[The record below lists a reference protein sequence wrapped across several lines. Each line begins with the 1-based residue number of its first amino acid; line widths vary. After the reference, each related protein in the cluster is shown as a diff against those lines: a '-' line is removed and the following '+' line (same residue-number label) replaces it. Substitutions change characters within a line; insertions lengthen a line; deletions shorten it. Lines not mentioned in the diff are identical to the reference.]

1 MLYTAN
7 SEFCVSQ
14 GSAATLSRWG
24 GRVFNFLMCNFLGIL
39 YTKNNWNRFSFYSY
53 SKFKG
58 GVFFRHI
65 VGPFPEHDFSR
76 GGVKINISRYMI
88 KLDFWPWPLLQKC
101 FPRAWWSYSIRP
113 GLEQDTASA
122 MLFCLLMVLSTL
134 RMTIDKYTV
143 SDCRRGVSL
152 LFVSVAIDSGVLAN
166 RVRIDKLTY

>member
-1 MLYTAN
+1 VRRHYPGEVG
-7 SEFCVSQ
+7 EFLIFWCAISL
-14 GSAATLSRWG
+14 GYCAPKIIEIDL
-24 GRVFNFLMCNFLGIL
+24 VFTVIQNLRGA
-39 YTKNNWNRFSFYSY
+39 
-53 SKFKG
+53 
-58 GVFFRHI
+58 FFRHI

-152 LFVSVAIDSGVLAN
+152 LFISVAIDSGLLVN
-166 RVRIDKLTY
+166 RVRIDKLTYWG